1 MDHQEVIRLAAVEN
15 YLLDELPP
23 PQRHEF
29 EEHFFECGLCAKDL
43 RMTAEFLD
51 LTREELRHGPIGGSV
66 PRAVKPSWL
75 ELLWRPMV
83 IAPALAVLLAVIAYQ
98 NVVVYP
104 RLGGAIA
111 QLSRPHIVS
120 AVSLIGANSRGG
132 ALPAANAAT
141 SQPVLLSV
149 DIPAAEQFPGYACVL
164 VDSSGAIV
172 WRVPVSQEQARDTV
186 SIAVP
191 AGSLRPGDYT
201 LVVQGLSSQGP
212 SKGGAAA
219 RTTDVARYRFTLN
232 SPVNSP

>member
-1 MDHQEVIRLAAVEN
+1 MDHQEAMRLAAVEN

-23 PQRHEF
+23 PQRDEF

-43 RMTAEFLD
+43 RMTAEFLE
-51 LTREELRHGPIGGSV
+51 LTREELRRGPIGGPV

-75 ELLWRPMV
+75 ELLWRPVV
-83 IAPALAVLLAVIAYQ
+83 IAPALAALLAVIAYQ

-104 RLGGAIA
+104 RLGGEIA

-132 ALPAANAAT
+132 ALPAAHADT

-149 DIPAAEQFPGYACVL
+149 DIPAAQQFPGYACVL
-164 VDSSGAIV
+164 VDSSGATV

-191 AGSLRPGDYT
+191 AGNLRPGDYT
-201 LVVQGLSSQGP
+201 LVVQGLSSQDP

-219 RTTDVARYRFTLN
+219 GTDVARYRFTLSFN
-232 SPVNSP
+232 PISP

>member
-1 MDHQEVIRLAAVEN
+1 MDHQEAIRLAAVEN

-51 LTREELRHGPIGGSV
+51 LTRAEFRRGPIGGFV

-104 RLGGAIA
+104 RLGGEIA
-111 QLSRPHIVS
+111 QLGRPHIVS
-120 AVSLIGANSRGG
+120 AVSLIGGNSRGG
-132 ALPAANAAT
+132 ALPAANADT

-164 VDSSGAIV
+164 VDSSGATV
-172 WRVPVSQEQARDTV
+172 WRVPVSPEQARDTV

-191 AGSLRPGDYT
+191 AGNLRPGDYT
-201 LVVQGLSSQGP
+201 LVVQGLSPQGP

>member
-1 MDHQEVIRLAAVEN
+1 MDHQEAIRLVAVEN

-23 PQRHEF
+23 PQRDAF
-29 EEHFFECGLCAKDL
+29 EAHFFECGLCAKDL

-51 LTREELRHGPIGGSV
+51 LAREELRRNPIGGFV

-83 IAPALAVLLAVIAYQ
+83 SAPALAVLLAVIAYQ

-104 RLGGAIA
+104 RLGGEIA

-120 AVSLIGANSRGG
+120 TVALIGANSRGG
-132 ALPAANAAT
+132 ALPAATAAT

-149 DIPAAEQFPGYACVL
+149 DIPATKQFPGYACVL
-164 VDSSGAIV
+164 VDSSGASV

-191 AGSLRPGDYT
+191 AGNLRPGDYT
-201 LVVQGLSSQGP
+201 LIVEGLSSQGTA
-212 SKGGAAA
+212 KGGAAVGA
-219 RTTDVARYRFTLN
+219 TAVARYSFTLLA
-232 SPVNSP
+232 P